1 MPSESCSRTYN
12 REQLSIPF
20 PQYSAASERLG
31 FGGLNIRYRKLNGA
45 GVPPGESAR
54 PPPNLSYQSFTCVA
68 KFGSLA
74 TLAKPTQLSVG
85 STVNVVDRQRPQCL
99 YRTPFRR
106 RFPASFCPIFA
117 ARDCQH
123 ARTGDSEIDARKLPI
138 GTRSRITPAAKQRPA
153 FVDPR
158 SCQSDRNIELH
169 RLAERSGN
177 L

>member
-1 MPSESCSRTYN
+1 LTSESNSPAN
-12 REQLSIPF
+12 RWHRSPLPCRHH
-20 PQYSAASERLG
+20 AATTEGLG
-31 FGGLNIRYRKLNGA
+31 FCSLNICYRKLNGA

-54 PPPNLSYQSFTCVA
+54 PPPNLSSQSFTCVA

-85 STVNVVDRQRPQCL
+85 STVNVVDRQRPQCI